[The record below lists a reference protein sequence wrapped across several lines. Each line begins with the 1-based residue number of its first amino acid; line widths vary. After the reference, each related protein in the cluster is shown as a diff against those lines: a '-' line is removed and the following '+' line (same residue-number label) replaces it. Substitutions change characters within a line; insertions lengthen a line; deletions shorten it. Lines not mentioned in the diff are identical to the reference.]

1 MLFIKKKNSLNRI
14 NLTKLLLIFFFFS
27 LKLSIVT
34 NALKNI
40 VKNGDIVIGV
50 LNNLNNIMGI
60 GQFLPNLLSY
70 SKNMYQ
76 TTKLIITG
84 AKVRKIKDS
93 ANVNKAL
100 DKLNLET

>member
-1 MLFIKKKNSLNRI
+1 MLFIKKKNPLNRI

-27 LKLSIVT
+27 LKLTIVT

>member
-1 MLFIKKKNSLNRI
+1 
-14 NLTKLLLIFFFFS
+14 
-27 LKLSIVT
+27 
-34 NALKNI
+34 
-40 VKNGDIVIGV
+40 
-50 LNNLNNIMGI
+50 MGI
-60 GQFLPNLLSY
+60 VQILPNLPSY

-100 DKLNLET
+100 NELNLET

>member
-1 MLFIKKKNSLNRI
+1 MLIIEKKNPLNRI

-27 LKLSIVT
+27 LKLTIVT

-93 ANVNKAL
+93 TNVNKVLNEL
-100 DKLNLET
+100 DFET

>member
-1 MLFIKKKNSLNRI
+1 MLFIGRKNPLNRI

-27 LKLSIVT
+27 LKLTIVT